1 MKPLFKK
8 GSKDDPKNYCPIS
21 LLPQISKVIEKLV
34 HEQVQEYLDKNK
46 ILYRYQSGF
55 RPFHSTDMYLSYLSD
70 KSIQGLENR
79 MSTA

>member
-8 GSKDDPKNYCPIS
+8 GSKDDPKNYRPIS

-34 HEQVQEYLDKNK
+34 HEQVQEYLDENK

-55 RPFHSTDMYLSYLSD
+55 RPFHSTDTCLHILVIKSYRGWKTGCL
-70 KSIQGLENR
+70 R
-79 MSTA
+79 A